1 MKFLILLATVN
12 GLSPFKKFHEHSIL
26 KGDDFMMKI
35 LHDDSIFGE
44 FMVSGAMSRE
54 EMNAMLK
61 ANAIPL
67 EVTADLFE
75 KLMRHWIYTI
85 LI

>member
-1 MKFLILLATVN
+1 MNLLLLLATVN
-12 GLSPFKKFHEHSIL
+12 GLSPFIL

-54 EMNAMLK
+54 EMNAMLR

-67 EVTADLFE
+67 EVTADLYE

-85 LI
+85 LN